1 MKKKKRERRKQQVVQ
16 PKLQSKREKEIC
28 LKKEKDRKIKY
39 KIIKEKRELNK
50 KKRVYFVI
58 SSNYSESIHMKDFQ
72 KFTSR
77 ISKTHFIYFKVP
89 FTMHLARAVN
99 EPSLSE

>member
-1 MKKKKRERRKQQVVQ
+1 MKQQVVQ

-39 KIIKEKRELNK
+39 KIIKEERELNK
-50 KKRVYFVI
+50 KKVYFVI
-58 SSNYSESIHMKDFQ
+58 SSNYSESIHLKDFQ
-72 KFTSR
+72 KFTFR
-77 ISKTHFIYFKVP
+77 ISKTHFIYFEVP
-89 FTMHLARAVN
+89 FTMHSARAVN